1 MGTQMG
7 RFVRVELMHTI
18 DMLVTFQRA
27 GLSGGREYAL
37 LWLTLRSA
45 DDQLL
50 ALRLQQQF

>member
-1 MGTQMG
+1 MGTPIG
-7 RFVRVELMHTI
+7 RFFRVEFMRTI

-50 ALRLQQQF
+50 SLRLQQHF